1 MEDVMSISSTWGRR
15 AIGATAVV
23 ALSSGL
29 ALAQQAQQD
38 PAATDPAL
46 QQPPPAAGQQQPGV
60 QQEPVT
66 QQPTEQRG
74 PFGYDPVDGFIAAQD
89 PAHLMATDLIGANV
103 VDAQGESIGSI
114 DDFIVDPFG
123 GIGGVVVSVGGFLGI
138 GAKDVAVPWDSLQY
152 QPHEQTAYLDVT
164 REQLE
169 TAPDFQ
175 TVEDMNGQVQL
186 QQPGATTAPATG
198 TTQ

>member
-1 MEDVMSISSTWGRR
+1 MSISSTWFRR
-15 AIGATAVV
+15 ALGASAVV

-29 ALAQQAQQD
+29 ALGQQTQQD

-46 QQPPPAAGQQQPGV
+46 QQPPAQDQQPGV
-60 QQEPVT
+60 QQEPVI

-74 PFGYDPVDGFIAAQD
+74 PVGYDPVDGFIAAQD
-89 PAHLMATDLIGANV
+89 PAHLMANDILGASV
-103 VDAQGESIGSI
+103 VDAQGESIGNI
-114 DDFIVDPFG
+114 EDFIVDPFG

-138 GAKDVAVPWDSLQY
+138 GAKDVAVPWEAVQY
-152 QPHEQTAYLDVT
+152 QPQEQTAYLDVT

-175 TVEDMNGQVQL
+175 TVEDMNGTTQL
-186 QQPGATTAPATG
+186 QPPPAERAGAATAPAAG